1 MGKETVTL
9 KLPAGLYAELEEL
22 AADPDSTPVEQVATL
37 IEDAKS
43 RRAWLRALND
53 FRNEIQENDN
63 RETEPDQEELM
74 EQLRKTRREIF
85 EAEYVHLYR

>member
-22 AADPDSTPVEQVATL
+22 AAGSDSTPVEQIATL

-53 FRNEIQENDN
+53 FSKEIQVNDN
-63 RETEPDQEELM
+63 RDNEPDQEELM

-85 EAEYVHLYR
+85 EAEYAHLYR